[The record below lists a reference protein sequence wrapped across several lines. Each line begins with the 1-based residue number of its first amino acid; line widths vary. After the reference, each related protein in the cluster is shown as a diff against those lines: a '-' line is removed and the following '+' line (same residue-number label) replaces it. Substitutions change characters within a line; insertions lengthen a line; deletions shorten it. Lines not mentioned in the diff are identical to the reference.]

1 MKRSVLAVVFSVVAM
16 LAVSSSGISPAA
28 AATPRKP
35 ASIRVTPI
43 PPPPPVPSV
52 GARLF
57 QAGLAASGTVV
68 RRTASFEV
76 TRVVSG
82 RTTLYRVRVNGVFPP
97 RALRYV
103 VSAGGRPV
111 GYGVPTPDGRAV
123 QSVTRDRA
131 VLDAAVSARY
141 EGALQSPGSAGGSS
155 VSADGG
161 ATGLA
166 RGPYDVAKTMYD
178 FGDEVWQPPGLGG
191 RVEITA
197 DVHYPRG
204 LPGGPFP
211 IVMFLHGNHVTCF
224 KGDKVDFRWPC
235 RPGWKSIPNYRGYDY
250 MANRLASFGFVVV
263 SISTNGVNVLG
274 GFQLDTGMRQR
285 GLLIERHLDLWH
297 HWSTA
302 GGGPFGD
309 RFVGKVDFDHIGV
322 MGHSRGGEG
331 AIWNVIVDRQRPDPY
346 GIDAVLALA
355 PVDFTR
361 RTINHVPFAVMLP
374 YCDGDVSDLQGMH
387 FFDDARYRVP
397 GDPTPK
403 HTVTVMGANHNFF
416 NTVWTPGGYPGG
428 FDDGVPGCRERLTAP
443 EERNVGSAY
452 IVDFMRRYVTGDVSL
467 DDVWTGARKAPGSG
481 PARTLVSYLAPDE
494 PGRRL
499 DVDRFA
505 TPSSL
510 SHGEGGG
517 AVTPDDL
524 LTYGWCADTYEVP
537 CVPGRAAFRDVHLQQ
552 LGQGVVGWSTT
563 GGAKGVV
570 SFDLP
575 PGSNDVSGFDALQFR
590 AGVNI
595 GYSQGF
601 GFEVR
606 FHNLLVVLEDGS
618 GNRSYVAASEAGN
631 DALEMPVGRF
641 SHVMLNQI
649 RFALTRFD
657 GVDLT
662 DIVRVELR
670 FTRTP
675 SGVIDL
681 ADLAFSKG
689 AA

>member
-1 MKRSVLAVVFSVVAM
+1 MKRSLLVVAFTVV
-16 LAVSSSGISPAA
+16 AVLSAGIGPAGA
-28 AATPRKP
+28 AGAATPGR
-35 ASIRVTPI
+35 IRTTPI
-43 PPPPPVPSV
+43 PEPPPVPAVAPS
-52 GARLF
+52 LF
-57 QAGLAASGTVV
+57 RAALAAKGTVV
-68 RRTASFEV
+68 RHTPTLEV

-82 RTTLYRVRVNGVFPP
+82 RATLYRVRVAGEFPP

-111 GYGVPTPDGRAV
+111 GYGIPTPDESAV
-123 QSVTRDRA
+123 QTVTRDRG
-131 VLDAAVSARY
+131 VVTQRVSARY
-141 EGALQSPGSAGGSS
+141 EGRAPAGDPSVVAPGGSS
-155 VSADGG
+155 GS
-161 ATGLA
+161 LA
-166 RGPYDVAKTMYD
+166 RGPFDVAKTMYD
-178 FGDEVWQPPGLGG
+178 FGDQVWQPPGLGDK
-191 RVEITA
+191 VEITA
-197 DVHYPRG
+197 DVHYPKG

-211 IVMFLHGNHVTCF
+211 LVMFLHGNHVTCF
-224 KGDKVDFRWPC
+224 KGQRIDFRWPC
-235 RPGWKSIPNYRGYDY
+235 RPGWKSIPSYRGYDY
-250 MANRLASFGFVVV
+250 IADRLASFGFVVV
-263 SISTNGVNVLG
+263 SISANGVNVIG
-274 GFQLDTGMRQR
+274 GSLFDTGMRQR

-297 HWSTA
+297 TWSTA

-309 RFVGKVDFDHIGV
+309 RFVGKVDFDRIGV

-331 AIWNVIVDRQRPDPY
+331 AVWNVIVDRQRPHPY

-361 RTINHVPFAVMLP
+361 RTINNVPFAVVLP
-374 YCDGDVSDLQGMH
+374 YCDGDVSDLQGVH

-416 NTVWTPGGYPGG
+416 NTVWTPGGYPGA
-428 FDDGVPGCRERLTAP
+428 FDDGVPGCRERLTPAQ
-443 EERNVGSAY
+443 ERNVGSAY
-452 IVDFMRRYVTGDVSL
+452 IVDFFRRYVTGDVSL
-467 DDVWTGARKAPGSG
+467 DGIWTGARRAPGSG

-505 TPSSL
+505 DPSSL
-510 SHGEGGG
+510 SRGEGGG
-517 AVTPDDL
+517 AVTTDEL

-537 CVPGRAAFRDVHLQQ
+537 CVPGRAAFRDVHLQR
-552 LGQGVVGWSTT
+552 LGQGVVGWTT
-563 GGAKGVV
+563 SEGAKGVV
-570 SFDLP
+570 TFELP
-575 PGSNDVSGFDALQFR
+575 AGSNDVSGFDALQFR

-601 GFEVR
+601 GVDIR
-606 FHNLLVVLEDGS
+606 VHNLLVVLEDGS
-618 GNRSYVAASEAGN
+618 GNRGFVAASEAGN
-631 DALEMPVGRF
+631 DALEVPVGRF

-649 RFALTRFD
+649 RFALGRFD

-675 SGVIDL
+675 TGVIDL